1 VWIPYAQSVLGLIY
15 LGLVW
20 KFVVRTQN
28 TFTTQKLVPQW
39 DVFYVVG
46 FLLLYIS
53 NGYMYLLTNEL
64 LREVDQNPFME
75 KVSLIHSLMTFI
87 LFGSYFII
95 KDSSLRATKSLQP
108 KNIRLKNSKN
118 WRK

>member
-95 KDSSLRATKSLQP
+95 KDSSLRATKVF
-108 KNIRLKNSKN
+108 N
-118 WRK
+118 RKISA